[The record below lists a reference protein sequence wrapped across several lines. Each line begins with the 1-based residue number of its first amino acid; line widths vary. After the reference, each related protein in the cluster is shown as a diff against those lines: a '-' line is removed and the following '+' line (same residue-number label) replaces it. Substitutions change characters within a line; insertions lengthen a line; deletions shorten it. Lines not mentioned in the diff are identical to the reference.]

1 MQKIKAIALNT
12 LRESLRGKIL
22 YATLFFALLVVGAS
36 ALFSS
41 VTIGDHLK
49 VIKDFGL
56 FTLSFFTV
64 LYAVIS
70 GGTLLHKELEKK
82 TIYNILAKSVS
93 RSEFIFGKFFG
104 MLCTALILM
113 TIMSIGLIGF
123 CLLLERKLDLAL
135 LQAFPYI
142 AFQIMVVCGLTI
154 LFSAVV
160 VTPMLSGAFAF
171 FAFFIGRSSEY
182 LMLFVSSHRPA
193 YLPET
198 VVTAIYWILPQLDRI
213 DISNQAVYG
222 HIVSPMHLAFAGLY
236 ALGYT
241 GLLLLISVIIFS
253 RREFN

>member
-1 MQKIKAIALNT
+1 MHKVKAIAINT

-70 GGTLLHKELEKK
+70 GATLLHKELEKK

-93 RSEFIFGKFFG
+93 RSEFIVGKFFG
-104 MLCTALILM
+104 MLSTALILM
-113 TIMSIGLIGF
+113 TIMGLGLIGF
-123 CLLLERKLDLAL
+123 CLLLEQKLDPAL
-135 LQAFPYI
+135 IQAFPYLVL
-142 AFQIMVVCGLTI
+142 QITVVCALTI
-154 LFSAVV
+154 FFSSIV

-182 LMLFVSSHRPA
+182 LLHFVNSHRPT

-198 VVTAIYWILPQLDRI
+198 AVTALYWILPQLDRI

-222 HIVSPMHLAFAGLY
+222 HIVNPMHLAFSGLY

-241 GLLLLISVIIFS
+241 GLLLVISVLIFS